1 MATLEEVFKNIEK
14 ISGKGCLMEG
24 VEVKD
29 VERIPLSMSAVNRM
43 LYGGIPKGR
52 MIEIAGPESSGKTT
66 TTLMMLADY
75 QKQDSRPAFFVDSEG
90 TYDPRWAAKLG
101 VDNSKGRF
109 IKWAP
114 ENVTAEEVFQKILEV
129 AETNEVGFIVL
140 DSIPALVPQQEDA
153 KNMTEYQMGGIS
165 KPLTV
170 FSRKLQKVLLTNDS
184 IVFIGLNQ
192 LRDNMSQYGS
202 PTTTTG
208 GRAWK
213 HMCSIR
219 LETGATNVDANGNY
233 VPEAS
238 DKTAG
243 VRINIS
249 LKKNKTA
256 PRNRRLGCYVLG
268 FETGFDELLD
278 LVDSALAMGLIN
290 QAGSSYSYSNNET
303 GEVYAKGLGK
313 TKFMQSFTEETIA
326 RLKKE
331 VFEYGNQFS

>member
-1 MATLEEVFKNIEK
+1 MATLEEDFKNIEK

-29 VERIPLSMSAVNRM
+29 VERIPLSMVAVNRM

-52 MIEIAGPESSGKTT
+52 MIELSGPESSGKTT
-66 TTLMMLADY
+66 TTLMIIADY
-75 QKQDSRPAFFVDSEG
+75 QKQDTRPVFFVDSEG

-101 VDNSKGRF
+101 VDNSKGKF

-114 ENVTAEEVFQKILEV
+114 ENVTAEEVFQKVLEV

-170 FSRKLQKVLLTNDS
+170 FSRKLQKVLLTNDT
-184 IVFIGLNQ
+184 VTFIGINQ
-192 LRDNMSQYGS
+192 VRDNMSQYGPS
-202 PTTTTG
+202 TTTTG

-219 LETGATNVDANGNY
+219 LETSAVNVDANGVY
-233 VPEAS
+233 VPESS

-243 VRINIS
+243 VKINVAV
-249 LKKNKTA
+249 KKNKTA
-256 PRNRRLGCYVLG
+256 PKSRRLSCYVLE
-268 FETGFDELLD
+268 FEKGFDQVLD
-278 LVDSALAMGLIN
+278 LVDTAIAMGIVS
-290 QAGSSYSYSNNET
+290 QAGASYSYSNIET
-303 GEVYAKGLGK
+303 GEVYAKGQGK
-313 TKFMQSFTEETIA
+313 TKFMKALDDETIA
-326 RLKKE
+326 RLRKE
-331 VFEYGNQFS
+331 VLEYGN